1 MKISCHLLKSLPSKL
16 QDSFF
21 IFFYLGVK
29 HRSIYYLLGRGNKLT
44 SQCIFSICTLHCRG
58 EVKLTSSSTY
68 HLGFNQQF
76 SNSLYYQDA
85 FERTQYN
92 DMQSN
97 GRMDSSIL
105 SLPSLSFNLYISTTC
120 SYHSSPHPLS
130 LSLSVYLSPP
140 FSFYCSFCSFSHFFL
155 YTFSVNLHL
164 LSLCIRTTKTV
175 RWKQSRKRVLRLYF
189 IFSLNLSDDF
199 L

>member
-1 MKISCHLLKSLPSKL
+1 MSQNNSAAASC
-16 QDSFF
+16 
-21 IFFYLGVK
+21 
-29 HRSIYYLLGRGNKLT
+29 SIT
-44 SQCIFSICTLHCRG
+44 SIPLIR
-58 EVKLTSSSTY
+58 
-68 HLGFNQQF
+68 F

-175 RWKQSRKRVLRLYF
+175 RWKQRVSLYVKTDKPEALSLYACIRHAKKDSLEQGSRLSYRTVVSCRSPRRLPRHQLPKPSDTHF
-189 IFSLNLSDDF
+189 IDHDEAAD
-199 L
+199 